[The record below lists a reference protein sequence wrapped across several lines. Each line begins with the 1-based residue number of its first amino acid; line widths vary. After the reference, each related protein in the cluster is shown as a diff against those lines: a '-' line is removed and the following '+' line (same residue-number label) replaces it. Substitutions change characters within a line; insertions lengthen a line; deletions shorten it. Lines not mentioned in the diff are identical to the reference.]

1 MIILYDILRKE
12 HRVMDRRIK
21 RTKAAVFNAML
32 DLMVEKDAGKIT
44 VLELCKRADIN
55 KSTFY
60 LHYKSMEDCL
70 ESCFQIIMN
79 GVVDISK
86 LVNYSEI
93 GKNPKIFVDRV
104 IDEVEKSSEYLCKFK
119 ASTICGPSIKMLKQN
134 LVENIAEHNG
144 FNKEN
149 NYYEYANI
157 TFAVGGLI
165 DLLIEM
171 IPNLNKEILS
181 KAMCTML
188 QSYNN

>member
-1 MIILYDILRKE
+1 
-12 HRVMDRRIK
+12 MDRRIK

-32 DLMVEKDAGKIT
+32 DLMVEKDASKIT

-86 LVNYSEI
+86 LVNYDEI
-93 GKNPKIFVDRV
+93 RKNPKPFVDSV
-104 IDEVEKSSEYLCKFK
+104 IDEVGKNSDYLCKFK
-119 ASTICGPSIKMLKQN
+119 ASSICGPSIIIFKNN
-134 LVENIAEHNG
+134 LVENIANHNG
-144 FNKEN
+144 FTKEN

-157 TFAVGGLI
+157 AFAVGGLI
-165 DLLIEM
+165 DLLITM
-171 IPNLNKEILS
+171 LPNLDKKVLS
-181 KAMCTML
+181 KTLCTML
-188 QSYNN
+188 RSYNIEE